1 MKKNLP
7 IIFLAILATACG
19 ILNIGGNKEQ
29 EPLLTVNH
37 EPVYAGEFIYAFNKN
52 RPADSTVTRQAID
65 DYLELYVNFKLK
77 VAEAKARGLDTTA
90 AFRQEYS
97 TYLEQLQGSY
107 LKSPEV
113 TDSLVQ
119 QAFERLQTEVR
130 ASHILIKV
138 EENAPPADTLAAYNK
153 ALAIRDSLLHGQ
165 PFEKMAMLYSEDP
178 SVRQN
183 KGDLGYFTTLQMVY
197 PFENA
202 AYGTP
207 VGQVSLPVRTRF
219 GYHLIKV
226 TGQRPNRGKVRV
238 AHIMLRHSPEA
249 RDRIFDIY
257 DQLQGGADWDELC
270 RQYSQD
276 SRSAAKGGELPPFSY
291 RQVVEPFAKAAFA
304 LDKPG
309 EISDPVE
316 TRYGWHII
324 KLLEKLPVSDFA
336 ANESRLRAQVSRD
349 SRSTLSRQLLLDKL
363 ARENKLQEFGENIE
377 AIVNPGNH
385 RFVKEKWLWQHDSLA
400 NLPLF
405 AIGDSLYTA
414 AGLYEQIASD
424 KHQQNTR
431 DYLFKAYK
439 KYRDESLVAYEK
451 AHLADKYPEY
461 RYLEREY
468 YEGILLF
475 TIMEQEVWQKAAT
488 DTAGLRAYYQAHS
501 AAYVDTGR
509 WQVAVFTAPDEQ
521 VIDSVAAALPDAQ
534 AFARWPLAEKQ
545 QLMQGNNGTTELSL
559 RLDTGIYE
567 AASHP
572 VLQKLS
578 RPFET
583 ARTNTQQG
591 YHYVILL
598 RNPDEPPP
606 LSQVKGQVVAAYQ
619 EELERNWGAE
629 LRQKYE
635 VAINRKVL
643 EDVYKKLAD
652 K

>member
-1 MKKNLP
+1 ML
-7 IIFLAILATACG
+7 
-19 ILNIGGNKEQ
+19 
-29 EPLLTVNH
+29 NH

-52 RPADSTVTRQAID
+52 RPADSAVTRQAID
-65 DYLELYVNFKLK
+65 DYLELYIRFKLK

-90 AFRQEYS
+90 AFRKEYNS
-97 TYLEQLQGSY
+97 YLEQLQNSY
-107 LKSPEV
+107 MKSPAV
-113 TDSLVQ
+113 TDSLVR

-153 ALAIRDSLLHGQ
+153 ALAIRDSLLQGQ
-165 PFEKMAMLYSEDP
+165 PFEKMALLYSQDP

-202 AYGTP
+202 AYNTP

-226 TGQRPNRGKVRV
+226 TGQRPNRGQVRV
-238 AHIMLRHSPEA
+238 AHIMLRHNPEA

-257 DQLQGGADWDELC
+257 EQLQGGADWAELC

-324 KLLEKLPVSDFA
+324 KLLEKLPVDDFA
-336 ANESRLRAQVSRD
+336 AQESRLRARVSRD
-349 SRSTLSRQLLLDKL
+349 SRSTLGRQLLLGKL
-363 ARENKLQEFGENIE
+363 AQENNLQEFGANVE
-377 AIVNPGNH
+377 AIVNPANH

-400 NLPLF
+400 TLPLF
-405 AIGDSLYTA
+405 SIGDSLYTA
-414 AGLYEQIASD
+414 AGLYQQIAND
-424 KHQQNTR
+424 KRQQNNR
-431 DYLFKAYK
+431 EYLYEAYK
-439 KYRDESLVAYEK
+439 KYRDEALLAYEK

-461 RYLEREY
+461 RYLEKEY

-488 DTAGLRAYYQAHS
+488 DTAGLRAYYQTHS
-501 AAYVDTGR
+501 AAFTDTSR
-509 WQVAVFTAPDEQ
+509 WQVAIFTSPDAQ
-521 VIDSVAAALPDAQ
+521 IIDSVAAALPDAQ

-545 QLMQGNNGTTELSL
+545 PLMQGNNGTTELSL
-559 RLDTGIYE
+559 RLDTGLYQ

-572 VLQKLS
+572 VLQQLS
-578 RPFET
+578 RPFTT
-583 ARTNTQQG
+583 ARTSTQQEH
-591 YHYVILL
+591 HYVILL

-619 EELERNWGAE
+619 EELERNWVAE
-629 LRQKYE
+629 LQQKYE
-635 VAINRKVL
+635 VTINRKVL
-643 EDVYKKLAD
+643 EDVYKKLTD

>member
-7 IIFLAILATACG
+7 ILFLTILAIACG
-19 ILNIGGNKEQ
+19 ALNKSNKSEE
-29 EPLLTVNH
+29 EPLLTVNQ

-52 RPADSTVTRQAID
+52 RPADSAVTRQAVD
-65 DYLELYVNFKLK
+65 DYLDLYIRFKLK

-90 AFRQEYS
+90 AFRQEYNS
-97 TYLEQLQGSY
+97 YLEKLQNSY
-107 LKSPEV
+107 MKSPAV
-113 TDSLVQ
+113 TDSLVR

-153 ALAIRDSLLHGQ
+153 ALAIRDSLLQGQ
-165 PFEKMAMLYSEDP
+165 PFEKMALLYSQDP

-202 AYGTP
+202 AYNTP

-226 TGQRPNRGKVRV
+226 TGQRPNRGQVQV

-257 DQLQGGADWDELC
+257 EQLQGGADWGELC

-304 LDKPG
+304 LDEPG

-324 KLLEKLPVSDFA
+324 KLLEKLPVDDFA
-336 ANESRLRAQVSRD
+336 AQESRLRARVSRD
-349 SRSTLSRQLLLDKL
+349 SRSNLGRQLLLDKL
-363 ARENKLQEFGENIE
+363 AQENKMQEYGENIE
-377 AIVNPGNH
+377 AIVNPANH

-400 NLPLF
+400 TLPLF
-405 AIGDSLYTA
+405 SIGDSLYTA
-414 AGLYEQIASD
+414 AGLYKQIAND
-424 KHQQNTR
+424 KRQQNSR
-431 DYLFKAYK
+431 EYLYEAYK
-439 KYRDESLVAYEK
+439 KYRDDALLAYEK
-451 AHLADKYPEY
+451 AHLAEKYPEY

-475 TIMEQEVWQKAAT
+475 TIMEQEVWQKAAS
-488 DTAGLRAYYQAHS
+488 DTAGLRAYYRAHS
-501 AAYVDTGR
+501 AAYTDTSR
-509 WQVAVFTAPDEQ
+509 WQVAIFTSPDAH
-521 VIDSVAAALPDAQ
+521 VIDSVATALPEAQ
-534 AFARWPLAEKQ
+534 AFARWPRAEKQ
-545 QLMQGNNGTTELSL
+545 QLMQGYNGATELSL
-559 RLDTGIYE
+559 RLDTGVYV

-578 RPFET
+578 RPFTT
-583 ARTNTQQG
+583 ARTSTQQE

-619 EELERNWGAE
+619 EELERNWVAE
-629 LRQKYE
+629 LQQKYE
-635 VAINRKVL
+635 VTINRKVL
-643 EDVYKKLAD
+643 EDVYKKLAE